1 MTGSTGLVCIVIIEW
16 WWVLYPRS
24 DIRWLFFHIYLLENY
39 IDVWKETG
47 VGAIY
52 RKAWKVLSFKP
63 WLKISFIS
71 CHTQRYMHL
80 QQSTKISFQ
89 VVFSVRKCYFIT
101 PRSQNS
107 KRQLL
112 LLVAVAAAAA
122 VAAVAAAVVA
132 FDRNNPLTQ
141 FWHPG
146 ASSMK
151 LFSS

>member
-1 MTGSTGLVCIVIIEW
+1 
-16 WWVLYPRS
+16 
-24 DIRWLFFHIYLLENY
+24 
-39 IDVWKETG
+39 
-47 VGAIY
+47 
-52 RKAWKVLSFKP
+52 
-63 WLKISFIS
+63 
-71 CHTQRYMHL
+71 MHL

-141 FWHPG
+141 F
-146 ASSMK
+146 
-151 LFSS
+151 

>member
-16 WWVLYPRS
+16 WWVLYPRT

-89 VVFSVRKCYFIT
+89 VVFSVRKCYLFT

-112 LLVAVAAAAA
+112 VAVAVGSSFRSEQSFDSILTSWGQFHETFFLIILCPIAA
-122 VAAVAAAVVA
+122 
-132 FDRNNPLTQ
+132 P
-141 FWHPG
+141 
-146 ASSMK
+146 K
-151 LFSS
+151 